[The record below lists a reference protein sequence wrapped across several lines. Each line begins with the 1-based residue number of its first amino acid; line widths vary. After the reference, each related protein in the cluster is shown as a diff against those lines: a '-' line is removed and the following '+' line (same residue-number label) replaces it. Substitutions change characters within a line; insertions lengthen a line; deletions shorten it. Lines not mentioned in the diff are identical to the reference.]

1 MATACKIRRAIQ
13 NVNNW
18 MRENARIKI
27 KEGTQRE
34 ALILRFNIAKN
45 KRSGYSVH
53 YSKHTRNTHNTLI
66 FIDN

>member
-18 MRENARIKI
+18 MRENARIKT
-27 KEGTQRE
+27 KEGRQRK
-34 ALILRFNIAKN
+34 ALISRFNIAKN
-45 KRSGYSVH
+45 KRSGNSVH
-53 YSKHTRNTHNTLI
+53 YSKHIRNTHITLI